1 MLLVLAFSIITL
13 STLPLAPTF
22 LLLFVLF
29 KHVNAE
35 PLLIKSLRDEVSF
48 VSATQYQSTRGR
60 HKIKKVMFTLLPIG
74 LVIIHRN
81 EERVMLWRDSVTEA
95 KYRELVVMLKREP

>member
-1 MLLVLAFSIITL
+1 MAFSIITL
-13 STLPLAPTF
+13 STLPLAPSF

-29 KHVNAE
+29 KHAKAE

-48 VSATQYQSTRGR
+48 FSATQYQSTRGR
-60 HKIKKVMFTLLPIG
+60 HKIKKVMFTFLPIG